1 MFVFFNILNCRTT
14 RRDSRG
20 VEPRE
25 GIRAGAG
32 NLDFRFSK
40 RGFYFF
46 CSVTV
51 TVISVFGLFMLF
63 VVQMGI
69 EFSVQHV
76 LYCTFVQLFEEG
88 SQVFSALKRFVKFFV
103 VQ

>member
-1 MFVFFNILNCRTT
+1 MMNKLAQSQGLCA
-14 RRDSRG
+14 
-20 VEPRE
+20 
-25 GIRAGAG
+25 AG
-32 NLDFRFSK
+32 
-40 RGFYFF
+40 GFYFF
-46 CSVTV
+46 CSVTF

-76 LYCTFVQLFEEG
+76 LYCTFLHLFEEG